1 MISVQYIN
9 STNSKKGVALK
20 EMRVLLNVSNTL
32 NYKELCFTKLN
43 TELMHTSCH
52 RMNSKKFKLVIY
64 M

>member
-9 STNSKKGVALK
+9 STKSKKGVALK
-20 EMRVLLNVSNTL
+20 EMRLLLHVSNTL
-32 NYKELCFTKLN
+32 NNKEFCLKKLN

-52 RMNSKKFKLVIY
+52 RMNSKTFKLVIY